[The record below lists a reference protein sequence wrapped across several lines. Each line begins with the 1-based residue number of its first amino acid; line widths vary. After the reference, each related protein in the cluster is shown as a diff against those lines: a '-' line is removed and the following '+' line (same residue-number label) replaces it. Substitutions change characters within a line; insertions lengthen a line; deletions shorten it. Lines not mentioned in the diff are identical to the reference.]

1 MRFVRSALLALFF
14 EASFVL
20 LTSQW
25 KETTTNSN
33 LPEPVNPSTIYT
45 AQVDSEVTLRSKSLS
60 TARATSREDLL
71 NDSNSVTHGS
81 CTLASRYRT
90 WGDPSGLEG
99 AKAANQTR
107 WNCLPTYLGI
117 GFPKCG
123 SSTLWRYFTAAPSL
137 VPVSEFGCTT
147 Q

>member
-1 MRFVRSALLALFF
+1 MRFVKPALLALFF
-14 EASFVL
+14 EASFIL

-25 KETTTNSN
+25 KETSTNSN
-33 LPEPVNPSTIYT
+33 LPEPVNPSTIHLT
-45 AQVDSEVTLRSKSLS
+45 QVDSGATQQSISLY
-60 TARATSREDLL
+60 TPRVPRREDSL
-71 NDSNSVTHGS
+71 NDSNSVTNGS
-81 CTLASRYRT
+81 CMLASRYRT

-107 WNCLPTYLGI
+107 WHCLPTYLGI

-123 SSTLWRYFTAAPSL
+123 SSTLWRYFTAPSL